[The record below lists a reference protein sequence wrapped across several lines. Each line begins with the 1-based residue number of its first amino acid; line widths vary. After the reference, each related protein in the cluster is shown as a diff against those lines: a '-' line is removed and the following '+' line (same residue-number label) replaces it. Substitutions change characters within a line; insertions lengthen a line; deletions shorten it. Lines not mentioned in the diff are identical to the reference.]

1 MQKSHSRAVSK
12 VDAKVKSTR
21 FIRSMSDK
29 RGQKNIDKDKK
40 VQKYLAVSLS
50 RQSQQSNSDHDFESQ
65 QQQNVTVEAPQTGQ
79 SVQEI
84 KDEKG
89 LAATKKDTN

>member
-21 FIRSMSDK
+21 FIRSMSEK

-50 RQSQQSNSDHDFESQ
+50 RQPQQSNSDHDFESQ
-65 QQQNVTVEAPQTGQ
+65 QNVTVEATQTGE

-84 KDEKG
+84 KDEKC